1 VINLNKIQCESCKT
15 KLCAS
20 KVPIFSSLNRDHLS
34 KVVSKINHLSFNK
47 GEAIC
52 VEGDLSNSLVIINQG
67 QVKLTKVTKE
77 GKEQIIRVLAPGDF
91 FGELS
96 IFNEKDKYNF
106 SAYALSSVKI
116 CSLSKEAMHT
126 ILIENPEIS
135 VKILTEVSKRLM
147 EAENLAQ
154 NLATNDADIRV
165 ANLISEFGEK
175 YGHNT
180 DLGIEVNLP
189 MNREDMANYIGV
201 TRETISRKLTKL
213 QDSGVISLVGNKT
226 LIIKDSSKLDDFM

>member
-1 VINLNKIQCESCKT
+1 MNKIQCESCKT

-20 KVPIFSSLNRDHLS
+20 KVPIFFSLNREHLT

-47 GEAIC
+47 GEAVCI
-52 VEGDLSNSLVIINQG
+52 EGDYSNALVIINQG

-77 GKEQIIRVLAPGDF
+77 GKEQIIRVLSSGDF

-116 CSLSKEAMHT
+116 CSLSKESMNS
-126 ILIENPEIS
+126 ILLENPEIS
-135 VKILTEVSKRLM
+135 IKILTEVSKRLM

-165 ANLISEFGEK
+165 ASLIAEFGEK
-175 YGHNT
+175 FGHNT

-213 QDSGVISLVGNKT
+213 QDSGAISLVGNKT
-226 LIIKDSSKLDDFM
+226 LIIRDPNKLNDFL